1 MKPKINWIRIQ
12 KIAYKL
18 REDLGIEEPSDLLLM
33 DVAEYLGIEVEISDL
48 VNYEAYLMRYGNE
61 GIIRLKA
68 GSNPNRQRFSLAHE
82 IGHWLLHPRL
92 TQKFSVASDMVD
104 YHESKEEIEANLFA
118 TELLVP
124 KICIPGRIIK
134 GDPNFAFA
142 EQIAKICGVSLMCAV
157 RRLAEISHHPVI
169 LVVSSMRDRATLWT
183 CQSDA
188 SRRFF
193 IYPGT
198 KLPENSQTAECL
210 NHGIALCDPEDIE
223 GETWFPNEDLD
234 VGFEL
239 TEEVRVLGTYEIS
252 MTLLWMPGLI

>member
-104 YHESKEEIEANLFA
+104 LMCTGKSGHEILLNGESK
-118 TELLVP
+118 
-124 KICIPGRIIK
+124 
-134 GDPNFAFA
+134 
-142 EQIAKICGVSLMCAV
+142 
-157 RRLAEISHHPVI
+157 
-169 LVVSSMRDRATLWT
+169 
-183 CQSDA
+183 
-188 SRRFF
+188 
-193 IYPGT
+193 
-198 KLPENSQTAECL
+198 
-210 NHGIALCDPEDIE
+210 HGKK
-223 GETWFPNEDLD
+223 TQY
-234 VGFEL
+234 
-239 TEEVRVLGTYEIS
+239 RVQK
-252 MTLLWMPGLI
+252 